1 LVLGSICVNRP
12 TVTTSRS
19 ELEGQGTL
27 EGMAFRNE
35 VGERLKRL
43 TEWSA
48 FPRGRAFVTA
58 TGMSA
63 SLIGRVRSSAFRLSE
78 PYDDIRPQSG
88 DRIIMSWDIALSE
101 TETGDYSAC
110 VVLLKRGEVFY
121 ILEVVRGRFPFDA
134 LKRKVMEVKH
144 AMVRPR
150 F

>member
-1 LVLGSICVNRP
+1 
-12 TVTTSRS
+12 
-19 ELEGQGTL
+19 
-27 EGMAFRNE
+27 MAFRNE

>member
-1 LVLGSICVNRP
+1 M
-12 TVTTSRS
+12 TTSRS

-48 FPRGRAFVTA
+48 FPRGRTFVTA

-78 PYDDIRPQSG
+78 TAVSMSLAGSCFSTESALRPFHYGIHARANTTLEDASE
-88 DRIIMSWDIALSE
+88 DATIAEL
-101 TETGDYSAC
+101 
-110 VVLLKRGEVFY
+110 
-121 ILEVVRGRFPFDA
+121 
-134 LKRKVMEVKH
+134 
-144 AMVRPR
+144 
-150 F
+150 